1 MTKINSRL
9 GFEVRCLGVSISL
22 LVAMSLATLSCTQ
35 EAASGEEI
43 ARETE
48 STTGQEVRGVW
59 LTNIDSNV
67 LESRD
72 QIAEAMEFLEAHHF
86 NVVFPVVWNGGYTL
100 YPSDVAEN
108 TFGHRIHPDFEDQ
121 DPLKVVVE
129 EAHRRGLAVIPW
141 FEFGF
146 AAGYREEG
154 PILEAHPSWAARDT
168 AGAVLT
174 KNGFRWL
181 NGYDPRVQSLLMDLL
196 REVVTTYDVDG
207 VQGDDRLPAQPSE
220 GGYSAMTDS
229 LYRADHDG
237 ISPPASPRDSA
248 WMKWR
253 AELLNDFAVR
263 VYDEVKSIDSTLQVS
278 WSPSVYPWS
287 YREYLQDWPT
297 WMRRGA
303 ADVVHPQV
311 YRRRLDRY
319 RQTLRQLDSDSIGI
333 SQDQASTIYPGVL
346 IQVGDYTI
354 SPDALLQMIRT
365 NRRLGYD
372 GEVLFFYEGL
382 REEGGRLA
390 DTLRSTVYNEPAA
403 LPFKPRFELPE
414 PARTN

>member
-1 MTKINSRL
+1 
-9 GFEVRCLGVSISL
+9 
-22 LVAMSLATLSCTQ
+22 
-35 EAASGEEI
+35 
-43 ARETE
+43 
-48 STTGQEVRGVW
+48 
-59 LTNIDSNV
+59 
-67 LESRD
+67 
-72 QIAEAMEFLEAHHF
+72 MEFLADHHF
-86 NVVFPVVWNGGYTL
+86 NAVFPVVWNGGYTL
-100 YPSDVAEN
+100 YPSDVAQR
-108 TFGHRIHPDFEDQ
+108 TYGARIHPDFEGR
-121 DPLKVVVE
+121 DPLDTVVH
-129 EAHRRGLAVIPW
+129 EARRNGLAVIPW

-146 AAGYREEG
+146 AAGYRERG
-154 PILEAHPSWAARDT
+154 PILEARPSWAARDSS
-168 AGAVLT
+168 GAVLT
-174 KNGFRWL
+174 KNGFRWM
-181 NGYDPRVQSLLMDLL
+181 NGYHPEVRDFMAALV
-196 REVVTTYDVDG
+196 REVATTYSVHG

-237 ISPPASPRDSA
+237 SSPPASPRDSA

-319 RQTLRQLDSDSIGI
+319 WQTLRQLDSDSIGI
-333 SQDQASTIYPGVL
+333 SQEQASTIYPGVL